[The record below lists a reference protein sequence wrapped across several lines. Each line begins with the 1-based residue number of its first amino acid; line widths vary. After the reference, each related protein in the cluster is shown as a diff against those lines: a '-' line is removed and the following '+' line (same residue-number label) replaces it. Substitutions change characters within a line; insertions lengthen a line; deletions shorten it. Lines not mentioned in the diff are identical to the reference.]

1 MTSGY
6 KLIFQVEVHSTV
18 VFIFLE
24 TCAIINKEKCVL
36 LLFR

>member
-24 TCAIINKEKCVL
+24 TCAIINKEKCAFVV
-36 LLFR
+36 